1 VIDAETLWAAL
12 VRRHLGRRFGI
23 VGPPVLHEPGSL
35 RQVALWPYSQ
45 VMHARA
51 LLALTD
57 DGERPADRPRIP
69 PMLGRYT
76 QGAAFVARPTGGR
89 IFWDDNGWVALAQA
103 QDRAGRGHPPL
114 SQAALARGDRLVDAV
129 HPDGGV
135 EWFEGGGARHAC
147 STGAVGAALT
157 LLVEQVVG
165 AQDAAARCA
174 DFLATALTDDEG
186 IVQDHAALDG
196 VVDPTRWVYNQGLAV
211 RLNVALAALGD
222 PGAGDRALDTAAAGR
237 RIYPPDA
244 LWDQPVAFVAVWFRG
259 LLALAA
265 RSPEHVAPVRADLAA
280 YAARL
285 ADALS
290 DDPGTLPTQVD
301 GGPGRYERGESAVVD
316 LAGAVQV
323 LALAELPAERW
334 RDVV

>member
-12 VRRHLGRRFGI
+12 VRRHLGRRFGP
-23 VGPPVLHEPGSL
+23 VGPRLLHEPGSL

-57 DGERPADRPRIP
+57 VGGRPADRPRIP

-76 QGAAFVARPTGGR
+76 QGAAFVARPSGGR

-114 SQAALARGDRLVDAV
+114 SEAAVARGNRLVGAV
-129 HPDGGV
+129 PPDGGV

-147 STGAVGAALT
+147 ATGAVGAALT

-165 AQDAAARCA
+165 AQAAAARCA
-174 DFLATALTDDEG
+174 DFLETVLTDDDG
-186 IVQDHAALDG
+186 IVQDHAAPDG

-222 PGAGDRALDTAAAGR
+222 PGAGDRAVAAAEAGQR
-237 RIYPPDA
+237 CFTPDV
-244 LWDQPVAFVAVWFRG
+244 LWAQPIAFVAVWFRG
-259 LLALAA
+259 LVALAA
-265 RSPEHVAPVRADLAA
+265 RSPEHVEPVRADLAA

-285 ADALS
+285 ADTLS
-290 DDPGTLPTQVD
+290 HEPGTLPTPLD